1 MSTKYTHYL
10 EKRAEKNNRIIYR
23 SLLKT
28 SCFTSSAFHPEV
40 VKMSTKNFQGL
51 RGKSKLF
58 PCSGSVSLRQLNL
71 IYKKGPCVLL
81 FKFSKRNFCVCFYAK
96 AFVECE

>member
-10 EKRAEKNNRIIYR
+10 EKRAEKNDRIMYR

-28 SCFTSSAFHPEV
+28 SCFTSPSFTSSAFHPEV
-40 VKMSTKNFQGL
+40 VKMSTENFQGR
-51 RGKSKLF
+51 RGKSKLL

-71 IYKKGPCVLL
+71 IYKKGPCIL
-81 FKFSKRNFCVCFYAK
+81 FF
-96 AFVECE
+96 